1 MSLLHD
7 APSSEA
13 ESHRRL
19 TFLLEA
25 STLLALSLE
34 YDLTLRS
41 LARLSV
47 PTLADMCVIDMLS
60 EDGTIQRVAA
70 AHANPERQEMA
81 ETLLQSFPP
90 DPAGPHPVAE
100 TLRSGHTQVANEI
113 TEPILVAIAAD
124 PEHRAIAHALKYT
137 AYIVVPLVARGRTL
151 GAISFVSGESRRRY
165 TRHDVALAEDL
176 ARRAALA
183 VDNARLYTA
192 SEKRRRAAEAL
203 ASTGHVLAQTLALEE
218 VAQQV
223 TASVRDL
230 IGGSCAVVYRLA
242 PAAGGF
248 VAMAVSGERDFPSA
262 AVIPEGLGTVGLAVR
277 ERGPVTTTDITADS
291 RIVLGETLREQCL
304 QSPHRAAVAVP
315 LIVQGEITGALVVAD
330 RAGRVFTADEVAL
343 AQVFADQAAAAFHNA
358 HLYEEAERRR
368 SEAEAAN
375 RAKDQFLAMLA
386 HELRNPLAP
395 IRSGSYLIGQR
406 MGTDPLV
413 QRAGEIIERQLQ
425 HLTRLLDDLLDVARI
440 TQGKIELVKAPVDLG
455 AAVGEAVDAVRD
467 LIEAKGHTL
476 RLSLPERP
484 VGLEADATRVVQ
496 IIANLL
502 NNAAKYTP
510 ANGVLTVTAEERDGW
525 AVVAVRDTGI
535 GIPPELLPRV
545 FDLFSQLD
553 PTTARTEGGLGVGLT
568 LVRRLVELHGGRV
581 TAYSEGPG
589 RGSEFVVSLP
599 AGMRVETAAAASSPA
614 GPPAARRILIV
625 EDNADAAE
633 MLRVALELEG
643 HAVRVAPDGRA
654 GVQAALAEPPE
665 LMLVDIGLP
674 GLDGYGVAR
683 EVRGALGRAV
693 VMIAL
698 TGYGQAADRRHT
710 AEAGFDAHLVKPID
724 PEELTTLISRW

>member
-1 MSLLHD
+1 
-7 APSSEA
+7 
-13 ESHRRL
+13 
-19 TFLLEA
+19 
-25 STLLALSLE
+25 
-34 YDLTLRS
+34 
-41 LARLSV
+41 
-47 PTLADMCVIDMLS
+47 
-60 EDGTIQRVAA
+60 
-70 AHANPERQEMA
+70 MA
-81 ETLLQSFPP
+81 ETLQQSYPP
-90 DPAGPHPVAE
+90 DPAGPHPVAQ
-100 TLRSGHTQVANEI
+100 TLRTGQTQVANEI
-113 TEPILVAIAAD
+113 TEAMLSAIAAES
-124 PEHRAIAHALKYT
+124 EHREIARALKYT

-192 SEKRRRAAEAL
+192 SERRRRAAEAL

-230 IGGSCAVVYRLA
+230 IGGTCAVVYRLA

-248 VAMAVSGERDFPSA
+248 VAMAVSGEAAGDFPPA

-277 ERGPVTTTDITADS
+277 ERGPVTTTDVTADP
-291 RIVLGETLREQCL
+291 RIVLTATLREQC
-304 QSPHRAAVAVP
+304 QQGPQRAAMAVP

-330 RAGRVFTADEVAL
+330 EAGRVFSADEVAL
-343 AQVFADQAAAAFHNA
+343 AQMFADQAAAAFQNA

-406 MGTDPLV
+406 LGADPLV
-413 QRAGEIIERQLQ
+413 QRACEIIERQLQ

-440 TQGKIELVKAPVDLG
+440 TEGKIELVKTPLDLG
-455 AAVGEAVDAVRD
+455 AAVEEAVEAVRD
-467 LIEAKGHTL
+467 LIESKGHTL
-476 RLSLPERP
+476 CLALPERP
-484 VGLEADATRVVQ
+484 VALEADSTRVVQ

-510 ANGVLTVTAEERDGW
+510 PRGVLTVTAEEANGW
-525 AVVAVRDTGI
+525 AVVSVSDTGI
-535 GIPPELLPRV
+535 GIRPELLPRV

-581 TAYSEGPG
+581 TAHSEGPG
-589 RGSEFVVSLP
+589 RGSKFVVSLP
-599 AGMRVETAAAASSPA
+599 AGVHPPAPAASAPPSA
-614 GPPAARRILIV
+614 APAARRILIV

-643 HAVRVAPDGRA
+643 HGVRVAADGQS
-654 GVQAALAEPPE
+654 GVEAALGEPPE
-665 LMLVDIGLP
+665 IMLVDIGLP

-683 EVRGALGRAV
+683 EVRRTLGRTV
-693 VMIAL
+693 VLIAL

-724 PEELTTLISRW
+724 PEELTTLIARW